1 MKFKNSFPK
10 PEIQLTM
17 ADLKHRLKNLMPKK
31 LLYLYYLNSAKKEVL
46 PDIRRRVHDKVY
58 DDSEAERVKRDLTL
72 AYHIVEKGLTM
83 PVPRPAFG
91 KAVVLSLAD
100 TILKYQKLNLSLNE
114 MEFRQSVSVL
124 KEYRHFHE
132 TINFKLDKEVAD
144 KLELIEKS
152 FNLIDGLKQ
161 LKTSRDEYFGDIEQ
175 PFDTFCRS
183 RYSVRNYTEQEIPL
197 PVFYECIELAQKS
210 PSFCNR
216 QPNRVYIVK
225 SQEKKNGILAI
236 QNGNRGFGHLAET
249 LLVISS
255 VISTTKDIHERNEN
269 HLNGGLFS
277 MTLLNALHFHK
288 IGACALNWS
297 VSDDKDL
304 KLREIL
310 NIPENEVVLMII
322 SCGYVP
328 DEFSVAASPRKSAKE
343 ITVER
348 L

>member
-1 MKFKNSFPK
+1 
-10 PEIQLTM
+10 
-17 ADLKHRLKNLMPKK
+17 MPKK
-31 LLYLYYLNSAKKEVL
+31 ILYYYYLSSAKKEVL
-46 PDIRRRVHDKVY
+46 PDIKRRVHDKVY

-91 KAVVLSLAD
+91 KAVVLSLAN
-100 TILKYQKLNLSLNE
+100 TILKYQKLNLPQSE

-124 KEYRHFHE
+124 KEYKHFHE
-132 TINFKLDKEVAD
+132 TIKFKLDDEVAE
-144 KLELIEKS
+144 KLDLIDKS
-152 FNLIDGLKQ
+152 FKLVDGLKQ
-161 LKTSRDEYFGDIEQ
+161 IKISRDEYFSDIEK
-175 PFDTFCRS
+175 PFDMFCRS
-183 RYSVRNYTEQEIPL
+183 RYSIRNYTEEKIPL
-197 PVFYECIELAQKS
+197 PVLYECIELAQKS

-225 SQEKKNGILAI
+225 SAEKKNGILAI

-288 IGACALNWS
+288 IGACSLNWS
-297 VSDDKDL
+297 VTDEKDV

-328 DEFSVAASPRKSAKE
+328 DEFSVAASPRKSALQ
-343 ITVER
+343 ITTEC

>member
-1 MKFKNSFPK
+1 
-10 PEIQLTM
+10 
-17 ADLKHRLKNLMPKK
+17 
-31 LLYLYYLNSAKKEVL
+31 
-46 PDIRRRVHDKVY
+46 
-58 DDSEAERVKRDLTL
+58 
-72 AYHIVEKGLTM
+72 M

-91 KAVVLSLAD
+91 KAVVLSLAN
-100 TILKYQKLNLSLNE
+100 TILKYQKLNLPQSE

-124 KEYRHFHE
+124 KEYKHFHE
-132 TINFKLDKEVAD
+132 TIKFKLDDEVAE
-144 KLELIEKS
+144 KLDLIDKS
-152 FNLIDGLKQ
+152 FKLVDGLKQ
-161 LKTSRDEYFGDIEQ
+161 IKISRDEYFSDIEK
-175 PFDTFCRS
+175 PFDMFCRS
-183 RYSVRNYTEQEIPL
+183 RYSIRNYTEEKIPL
-197 PVFYECIELAQKS
+197 PVLYECIELAQKS

-225 SQEKKNGILAI
+225 SAEKKNGILAI

-288 IGACALNWS
+288 IGACSLNWS
-297 VSDDKDL
+297 VTDEKDV

-328 DEFSVAASPRKSAKE
+328 DEFSVAASPRKSALQ
-343 ITVER
+343 ITTEC